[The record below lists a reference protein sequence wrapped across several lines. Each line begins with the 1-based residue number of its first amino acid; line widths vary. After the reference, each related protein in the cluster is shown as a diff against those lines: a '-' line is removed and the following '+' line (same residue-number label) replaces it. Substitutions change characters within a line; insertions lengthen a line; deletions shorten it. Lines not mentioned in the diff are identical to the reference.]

1 MKGDWQEFTTKRGVC
16 NEIFSTMDVLILC
29 VGPSIGIF
37 SIFPLSSRFS
47 VFLFPFFFF
56 VYGSIALTKGGNK
69 EGSSF
74 CVR

>member
-1 MKGDWQEFTTKRGVC
+1 MKGDCQEFTTKRGER

-47 VFLFPFFFF
+47 VFLFSFFF
-56 VYGSIALTKGGNK
+56 VEIYSVEGGNK
-69 EGSSF
+69 GSF
-74 CVR
+74 VYVH